1 MPGSW
6 RLPFRVGFTPGHSPL
21 PAPCRT
27 SITRRHYLAR
37 SVLLAGVLACGV
49 AQAEGETTLAL
60 DAERSSAEF
69 EVKVL
74 WLIGVHGR
82 FGRVQGEIRV
92 DAQRVLATADA
103 RIEVGAITMRNR
115 SYEEWLKSPEF
126 FDASAHPDILFASRP
141 FALNNLRQGG
151 EIAGL
156 LTVRGI
162 ERPIVLQVT
171 PSTCPEALAVNCPVQ
186 ASGSIRRSEFG
197 MRTRRAS
204 VSDKVD
210 LAFTIYLAAAPGAPV
225 ESH

>member
-6 RLPFRVGFTPGHSPL
+6 RLRFCVDFSQGSSPPLGRVHLKRGG
-21 PAPCRT
+21 AV
-27 SITRRHYLAR
+27 AR
-37 SVLLAGVLACGV
+37 SILLAGVLAYGA

-60 DAERSSAEF
+60 DAARSSAEF

-92 DAQRVLATADA
+92 DAQRANATAEA
-103 RIEVGAITMRNR
+103 RIAVGTITMRNR

-141 FALNNLRQGG
+141 FALENLRQGG

-162 ERPIVLQVT
+162 ERPIVLQIA
-171 PSTCPEALAVNCPVQ
+171 PSTCPQALAVNCPVQ
-186 ASGSIRRSEFG
+186 ASGSIQRSEFG

-210 LAFTIYLAAAPGAPV
+210 LAFTIYLAAAPGAPA
-225 ESH
+225 ESR